1 MTQIFN
7 EDVHVKGD
15 LEVQNTAGD
24 PQVVA
29 TEDGRLL
36 VADASAAA
44 TPDAILEVQ
53 RAGTS
58 TSRPTRGLHVSGELV
73 DETTSDAVAWSVHE
87 VTVSGSGTTLN
98 QATALRASV
107 ITDDDAD
114 LDTAVGVEVTI
125 DNESTGTITDAV
137 GVQVNDILSG
147 TNKYAIRTGSGAV
160 SFGDF
165 VEVKRTAVPGTPA
178 TDYIRIYPKS
188 DGKLYAKNWVDDEFD
203 LTGVSATST
212 PPGAMMMYAGAAAP
226 SGWLL
231 CDGQAVSRTT
241 YANLF
246 GAIGVAFGSGDGSTT
261 FNLPDLRGRAPI
273 GAGHGSG
280 LTNRT
285 LANQIGAE
293 QHMLTVNEMPSHSHN
308 IDVRQNLTSF
318 GNELIGTGA
327 NSNPNGSRTTS
338 SVGSG
343 QAHNNMQPS
352 LVVNFIIKA

>member
-53 RAGTS
+53 RAGAS

-73 DETTSDAVAWSVHE
+73 DETSDVVAWSVHE
-87 VTVSGSGTTLN
+87 VTVSGNGTTLN

-147 TNKYAIRTGSGAV
+147 TNKYAIRTGAGAV
-160 SFGDF
+160 RFGDF

-188 DGKLYAKNWVDDEFD
+188 DGKLYAKNWSGVEFD
-203 LTGVSATST
+203 LTSLGSPA
-212 PPGAMMMYAGAAAP
+212 GALMMYGGASAP

-231 CDGQAVSRTT
+231 CNGQAVSRTT
-241 YANLF
+241 YADLF
-246 GAIGVAFGSGDGSTT
+246 AAIGTTYGVGNGSTT
-261 FNLPDLRGRAPI
+261 FNLPDLRGRTPI
-273 GAGHGSG
+273 GVGQGTG
-280 LTNRT
+280 LTNRN
-285 LANQIGAE
+285 LAQQLGTE
-293 QHMLTVNEMPSHSHN
+293 THQLTVNEMPSHTHTV
-308 IDVRQNLTSF
+308 DVKGDAGNF
-318 GNELIGTGA
+318 GFAAIARSNNSPSGTQA
-327 NSNPNGSRTTS
+327 TNSAGGDTP
-338 SVGSG
+338 
-343 QAHNNMQPS
+343 HNNMQPS
-352 LVVNFIIKA
+352 LVVNFIIKV